1 MRIESAL
8 DRKSFRE
15 LATELQKQIQCGYQ
29 LELAS
34 QLKRLMPEEQEQ
46 RSRIAGNMSQGKA
59 LDLLPF
65 PVLL

>member
-8 DRKSFRE
+8 NRKSFRE

-29 LELAS
+29 VELAS
-34 QLKRLMPEEQEQ
+34 RLERLMPEEQKQ
-46 RSRIAGNMSQGKA
+46 RDRIAGNISQGKA
-59 LDLLPF
+59 SDLLPF

>member
-8 DRKSFRE
+8 NRNSFRE
-15 LATELQKQIQCGYQ
+15 LAIELQKQIQCGYQ
-29 LELAS
+29 VELAS
-34 QLKRLMPEEQEQ
+34 QPKRLIPEEQKPQ
-46 RSRIAGNMSQGKA
+46 IRIAGKSQGKA